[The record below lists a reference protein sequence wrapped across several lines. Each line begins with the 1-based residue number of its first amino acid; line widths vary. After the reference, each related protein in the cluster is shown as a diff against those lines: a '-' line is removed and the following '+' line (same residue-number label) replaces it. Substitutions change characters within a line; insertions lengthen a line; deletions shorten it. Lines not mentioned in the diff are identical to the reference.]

1 MRIIQTMDEACD
13 LLEAGQVIAYPTE
26 AVYGLGC
33 DMFHAEAVSHLLALK
48 QRPEDKGVIV
58 LVANWEQVWPL
69 VERAAISKA
78 QLEAAEKTWPG
89 FVTWVFPKSK
99 EVPSFISGGHPGI
112 AIRMS
117 AHPVAHALCRKG
129 PIVSTSANVA
139 GLPPARDIHA
149 LSQFFP
155 EGVSGVVAGDLGGNF
170 AVSEIYNI
178 LDGSAL
184 RRC

>member
-1 MRIIQTMDEACD
+1 MRVIQTVDDACS
-13 LLEAGQVIAYPTE
+13 LLQTGQVIAYPTE

-33 DMFHAEAVSHLLALK
+33 DMFHARAVAHLLALK
-48 QRPEDKGVIV
+48 QRPEAKGMIV
-58 LVANWEQVWPL
+58 LVASWEQVWPL
-69 VERAAISKA
+69 VEVSTIPKA

-99 EVPSFISGGHPGI
+99 RVPSFIAGAHEGI

-117 AHPVAHALCRKG
+117 AHPVAHALCQKG

-139 GLPPARDIHA
+139 GMPPARDIA
-149 LSQFFP
+149 TLNQFFP
-155 EGVSGVVAGDLGGNF
+155 EGVAGVVAGDLGGNF

-184 RRC
+184 RK